1 MRVDLTGQVALVTGA
16 GRGIGRA
23 IADRLAAEGA
33 SVVYSDVAAPED
45 VDVRP
50 RHMALALDVT
60 DEAQVAAGVAAIV
73 GRYGRMDIAVN
84 NAGIGTGPADRVEIG
99 EVSVAQ
105 WDRLLKIDL
114 GGVFLVSRA
123 VAPVMTR
130 QKHGRIINI
139 ASVLG
144 LVPMRLQSAYVAA
157 KAGVVNLTKSMAL
170 ELARHQITVNA
181 IAPGSTATDGWREWI
196 EDASS
201 DEQALYSRLLS
212 HIPMGRP
219 AQPAEIAHAA
229 AFLADPAS
237 AYITGQVLAVDGG
250 WVVGYARDF

>member
-1 MRVDLTGQVALVTGA
+1 MTDPAGGDDMRVDLTGQVALVTGA

-60 DEAQVAAGVAAIV
+60 NEAQVAAGVAAIV
-73 GRYGRMDIAVN
+73 GRYGRLDIAVN

-99 EVSVAQ
+99 DVSVSQ
-105 WDRLLKIDL
+105 WDRLLRIDL

-130 QKHGRIINI
+130 QQHGRIIN
-139 ASVLG
+139 
-144 LVPMRLQSAYVAA
+144 
-157 KAGVVNLTKSMAL
+157 
-170 ELARHQITVNA
+170 
-181 IAPGSTATDGWREWI
+181 
-196 EDASS
+196 
-201 DEQALYSRLLS
+201 
-212 HIPMGRP
+212 
-219 AQPAEIAHAA
+219 
-229 AFLADPAS
+229 
-237 AYITGQVLAVDGG
+237 
-250 WVVGYARDF
+250 